1 MMATF
6 ESFGEL
12 LEAVEHMADVLK
24 EESTNR
30 LPIASALKTMSGIAR
45 DIRSAEAEGQRLLQE
60 RGSFN
65 AVLAAKAQRN
75 RYGDMALRLTRND
88 ALQKYQS
95 AFDQTLRY
103 AWLAAKAY
111 DYETSLDPGD
121 PASAATFLEEI
132 IRTRQLGNWD
142 GGEPRPGN
150 GGLAE
155 ILAQMKGNFDVLKG
169 QLGINNPQREAGR
182 MSLRTG
188 AFKIS
193 ASTKSDAN
201 WRSALTNARVD
212 DLWQVPEF
220 RRYCRP
226 FADPDAGRSPVW

>member
-1 MMATF
+1 M
-6 ESFGEL
+6 
-12 LEAVEHMADVLK
+12 
-24 EESTNR
+24 
-30 LPIASALKTMSGIAR
+30 KTISGIAR
-45 DIRSAEAEGQRLLQE
+45 DIRTAEAEGQRLLQE

-95 AFDQTLRY
+95 AFDQALRY

-150 GGLAE
+150 GGPGRDPRPDE
-155 ILAQMKGNFDVLKG
+155 G
-169 QLGINNPQREAGR
+169 QLRCPQGAARDQQPAARGR
-182 MSLRTG
+182 PDV
-188 AFKIS
+188 A
-193 ASTKSDAN
+193 AN
-201 WRSALTNARVD
+201 RGVQDQRQHQERCELA
-212 DLWQVPEF
+212 
-220 RRYCRP
+220 
-226 FADPDAGRSPVW
+226 